1 MRRTLRF
8 FFAWLVLMPSI
19 LTGLLLFGAP
29 SANAAYNSSMLISDN
44 TFSDTGTMGLQDIQN
59 FLNSKNSGIKNYY
72 DVENCNPP
80 TPTSP
85 DPYAAAYYPH
95 CGYSVSAAVIIYD
108 AAHAY
113 GINPRVLLA
122 TMQKEQSLITTPNPS
137 QSQINCAMGYNSCGG
152 FSGFFSQVDNG
163 AWALRTYVELMNG
176 RNWWGYTPSSY
187 PCKNA
192 SSLYST
198 GLYPGRS
205 VTFANPGGQARTVT
219 LGSSATAAL
228 YCYTPH
234 VGPYSETGYSGSYN
248 FVVYFELWFG
258 STIDGR
264 CVSSSNLGGVGS
276 GTKVIPNRYWPGEG
290 DRLSLAKQNDTGS
303 TCTEIHTWQ
312 PNQQSWY
319 SNIATNLPVANP
331 SDGEIISGNIYGDLR
346 DEVMYVKYRNTGSGN
361 IEVHTWQPGYQGWY
375 SNIATNLPSADADNG
390 YIVSGDTNNDG
401 RDELM
406 FIKVHNTGSG
416 NIEVHTWQP
425 GQQSWASNIATNLP
439 NVDSANGYFI
449 SARVD
454 GRDRL
459 MFVKTQNT
467 GSGNIEIH
475 IWNPDEQTWYSHIAT
490 NVSSTDAPNGKVIGI
505 NDSLAFVKY
514 TGTGSG
520 RIEVHT
526 WQPGEHSWASNIATN
541 Y

>member
-1 MRRTLRF
+1 MKRILYTL
-8 FFAWLVLMPSI
+8 FASLVLIPCL
-19 LTGLLLFGAP
+19 LTGLLLFNIPHAH
-29 SANAAYNSSMLISDN
+29 AAYNSSLLISDN
-44 TFSDTGTMGLQDIQN
+44 TFSDTGAMGLQDIQD
-59 FLNSKNSGIKNYY
+59 FLNSKNSGIKNYF

-85 DPYAAAYYPH
+85 DPYAASYYPH
-95 CGYSVSAAVIIYD
+95 CGYSVSSSVIIYD

-163 AWALRTYVELMNG
+163 AWALRTYYELMNN
-176 RNWWGYTPSSY
+176 RNWWGYTPASY

-198 GLYPGRS
+198 GLYPGRT
-205 VTFANPGGQARTVT
+205 VTFANPGGVAKTVT
-219 LGSSATAAL
+219 LGSSGTAAF

-248 FVVYFELWFG
+248 FVVYFELWWG

-264 CVSSSNLGGVGS
+264 CVGSSNLGSVGS
-276 GTKVIPNRYWPGEG
+276 GAKVISNRYWPGEG
-290 DRLSLAKQNDTGS
+290 DRLSLSLLNDTGS

-312 PNQQSWY
+312 PNEQSWY
-319 SNIATNLPVANP
+319 SNIATNMPVATP
-331 SDGEIISGNIYGDLR
+331 SDGEIISGNTYGDLR
-346 DEVMYVKYRNTGSGN
+346 DEVMYIKYRNTGSGN
-361 IEVHTWQPGYQGWY
+361 IEVHTWQAGYQGWY
-375 SNIATNLPSADADNG
+375 SNLATNLPSADADNG
-390 YIVSGDTNNDG
+390 YVISGDTNNDG

-439 NVDSANGYFI
+439 NVDSSNGYFI
-449 SARVD
+449 SARVG

-459 MFVKTQNT
+459 MFIKTQDT

-475 IWNPDEQTWYSHIAT
+475 IWNPDEQTWYAHIAT
-490 NVSSTDAPNGKVIGI
+490 NVSIADAPNGRVIGI

-520 RIEVHT
+520 HIEVHT
-526 WQPGEHSWASNIATN
+526 WQPGEQSWASNIATN